1 MERQSQAKH
10 KNRDE
15 RLTIRFTNE
24 EKAEIIEKANACG
37 LKPNEYC
44 RRLILGHKP
53 RLRMT
58 QEEIDAINTLGEE
71 RAEHNRTKNMLKKK
85 SEDFKLQLFGSISF
99 IILWMQA
106 VGNLIDTWKGI
117 MNRFNQ
123 D

>member
-1 MERQSQAKH
+1 MECQSQAKH

-58 QEEIDAINTLGEE
+58 QEEIDAINTLGDA
-71 RAEHNRTKNMLKKK
+71 RADLIRINNVLKKK

>member
-58 QEEIDAINTLGEE
+58 QEEIDAINTLSDA
-71 RAEHNRTKNMLKKK
+71 RADLIRINNVLKKK

-99 IILWMQA
+99 IRLWMQA

>member
-58 QEEIDAINTLGEE
+58 QEEIDAINTLGDA
-71 RAEHNRTKNMLKKK
+71 RADLIRINNVLKKK

-99 IILWMQA
+99 IVLWMQA
-106 VGNLIDTWKGI
+106 VGILIDTWKGI

>member
-58 QEEIDAINTLGEE
+58 QEEIDAINTLGDA
-71 RAEHNRTKNMLKKK
+71 RADLIRINNVLMKK

-99 IILWMQA
+99 IRLWMQA
-106 VGNLIDTWKGI
+106 VGTLIDTWKGI
-117 MNRFNQ
+117 MDRFNQ

>member
-53 RLRMT
+53 RLMP
-58 QEEIDAINTLGEE
+58 
-71 RAEHNRTKNMLKKK
+71 
-85 SEDFKLQLFGSISF
+85 S
-99 IILWMQA
+99 ILWAMHVPTSSA
-106 VGNLIDTWKGI
+106 ST
-117 MNRFNQ
+117 MC
-123 D
+123 